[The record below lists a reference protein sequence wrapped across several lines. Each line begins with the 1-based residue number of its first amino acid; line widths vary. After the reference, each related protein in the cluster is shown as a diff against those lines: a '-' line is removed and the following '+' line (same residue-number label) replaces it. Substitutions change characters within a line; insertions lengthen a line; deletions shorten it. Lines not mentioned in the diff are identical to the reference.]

1 MITFFGAPLLVLSL
15 CTSSVFGADKDLSW
29 SEFVTRAK
37 ENNEELLS
45 AQRDLQSSEYSVK
58 GSYYNYLPQ
67 VSASASASRG
77 GTEDDYGVTLTAT
90 QNVFSGFSDAGKVAQ
105 NKANYDLART
115 SLQSTQAKVSY
126 DLKSAVADLVY
137 AQNYVK
143 LAKGIIDRRELNL
156 KMVQLRFD
164 GGRENKGSL
173 LLSKAYLED
182 ARLDYLQ
189 ATQELSVAQSRIAKT
204 LGEEDVN
211 SYILNGKVPVTI
223 PSETKPDFQKL
234 VLDTPVYKAA
244 TAQEDVSKASVT
256 QSESGFYPSLNL
268 SATTGKSGPSWFP
281 DQESW
286 SVGASLSMPIFNGGR
301 DYFSTRRSLESLK
314 ASTLTKSSTL
324 KDQLVKLKDTYVSYV
339 QAVQKLKVDG
349 AYVEAAE
356 AREKISRQKYNNGLS
371 TFDDWDLIES
381 DLIKR
386 QKSFLQSERDRVVS
400 EAAWEQVQGKG
411 VLQ

>member
-1 MITFFGAPLLVLSL
+1 MITYFGTPLLVLSL
-15 CTSSVFGADKDLSW
+15 FASSVFAADKSLSW
-29 SEFVTRAK
+29 SELVAKTK

-45 AQRDLQSSEYSVK
+45 SQRNLQSSEYSMK
-58 GSYYNYLPQ
+58 GSYYNYMPQ

-77 GTEDDYGVTLTAT
+77 SSADDYGVALTAT

-105 NKANYDLART
+105 NKANYDLARV
-115 SLQSTQAKVSY
+115 SLQTTQAKVSY
-126 DLKSAVADLVY
+126 DLKAAVADLVY

-189 ATQELSVAQSRIAKT
+189 ATQELSVAQSRIAKI
-204 LGEEDVN
+204 LGEEDMN
-211 SYILNGKVPVTI
+211 NYILNGKVPVTI
-223 PSETKPDFQKL
+223 PSETNPDFQKL
-234 VLDTPVYKAA
+234 VLDTPVYKSAI
-244 TAQEDVSKASVT
+244 AQEDISKAGLT

-268 SATTGKSGPSWFP
+268 SATTGKSGTSWYP
-281 DQESW
+281 DQDRW
-286 SVGASLSMPIFNGGR
+286 SVGASISMPIFNGGR
-301 DYFSTRRSLESLK
+301 DYFSTRSSLESLK
-314 ASTLTKSSTL
+314 ASTLTRSSTL

-386 QKSFLQSERDRVVS
+386 QKSFLQSERDRIVS